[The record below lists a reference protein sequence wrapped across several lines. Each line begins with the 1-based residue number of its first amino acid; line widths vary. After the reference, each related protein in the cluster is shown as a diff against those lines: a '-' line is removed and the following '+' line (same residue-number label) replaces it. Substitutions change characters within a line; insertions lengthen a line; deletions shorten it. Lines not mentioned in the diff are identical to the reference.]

1 MKLLRPEIPPEGGG
15 IPSEY
20 VAVDG
25 LISAVSG
32 PYIDT
37 GIDQTGDISIKVD
50 YQSGALTT
58 YNALF
63 GSRKEWND
71 SNFGFMDYAQ
81 GGVYRTDY
89 GTDRVDIQVPKRD
102 NDRHVV
108 EKINNVTKI
117 DDTIVHTSTSELP
130 TNPISMYLFAFNE
143 GGANYRSVMTV
154 YDFEIFKS
162 GILVQKLVPVRR
174 KSDSEYGMWDTVTE
188 MFFGNSGS
196 GKFSGGDDLFE

>member
-1 MKLLRPEIPPEGGG
+1 MLRPEIPLEGGG
-15 IPSEY
+15 IPSGY

-58 YNALF
+58 DNALF

-89 GTDRVDIQVPKRD
+89 GADRVNIQVPKRD

-117 DDTIVHTSTSELP
+117 DGTIVNTSTSELP
-130 TNPISMYLFAFNE
+130 TNPISMYLFAFNG
-143 GGANYRSVMTV
+143 GGANARSVMTV

-196 GKFSGGDDLFE
+196 GKFGGGDDLFE

>member
-1 MKLLRPEIPPEGGG
+1 MKLLRPEIPPEVGG

-25 LISAVSG
+25 LASAISG

-37 GIDQTGDISIKVD
+37 GIDQTGDISVKAD
-50 YQSGALTT
+50 YQSGAPTT
-58 YNALF
+58 GNALF

-89 GTDRVDIQVPKRD
+89 GTDRVNIQVPQRD
-102 NDRHVV
+102 NGRHVV

-117 DDTIVHTSTSELP
+117 DDTVVHTSAGKLP
-130 TNPISMYLFAFNE
+130 TNPISMYLFAYNV
-143 GGANYRSVMTV
+143 GTAINRSVMTV

-188 MFFGNSGS
+188 MFFGNAGS
-196 GKFSGGDDLFE
+196 GKFGGGDDLFE